1 MGDINNIIKRF
12 CDRCEAELELNYR
25 KLSITTGT
33 DNFLSIKGRMIG
45 GTIHK
50 EICIK
55 RQNVAS
61 VAQSGKYFIKG

>member
-1 MGDINNIIKRF
+1 MIKRF
-12 CDRCEAELELNYR
+12 CDRCGSELELNYR

-50 EICIK
+50 EICLNCAGEIVDIINDK
-55 RQNVAS
+55 WECN
-61 VAQSGKYFIKG
+61 K